1 MPAKFRPPR
10 KRTLALAA
18 VASAGLTVL
27 TAAPASSHGYTTS
40 PTSRALFCQQGAAKN
55 CGQIQWEPMSVEGPK
70 GFPARGPQDGT
81 ICAGGVGRFSEL
93 DQPRGGQW
101 PANKLT
107 SGQSFTFTWRHSV
120 PHATTS
126 WHYYITK
133 DGWDPT
139 QPLTR
144 AALEPEPLANV
155 SGGGR
160 RPPST
165 VSHQAVLPAKQGRHL
180 ILAVWD
186 IADTGNAFYQCS
198 DVDFG

>member
-18 VASAGLTVL
+18 IASAPLTVVL
-27 TAAPASSHGYTTS
+27 ATPALAHGYTTS
-40 PTSRALFCQQGAAKN
+40 PVSRALFCKQGAAQN
-55 CGQIQWEPMSVEGPK
+55 CGAIQWEPQSVEGPK
-70 GFPARGPQDGT
+70 GFPQRGPRDGT

-93 DQPRGGQW
+93 DDPRGGQW
-101 PANKLT
+101 PANQLT
-107 SGQSFTFTWRHSV
+107 GGQSYTFRWTLTAA
-120 PHATTS
+120 HATTS
-126 WHYYITK
+126 WRYFVTK

-144 AALEPEPLANV
+144 AALELDPFLQIND
-155 SGGGR
+155 GGR
-160 RPPST
+160 RPPYD
-165 VSHQAVLPAKQGRHL
+165 VSHRGTLPDKQGRHL

-198 DVDFG
+198 DVEFS